1 MDKKTKKCLIFET
14 LGKVADMRIVE
25 SKNNEMRLTGVFGV
39 TGIKNQNNR
48 IYDRKNYSDMV
59 ESLQQIIA
67 TEGCPGELE
76 HPNSMNINLENV
88 SHKIE
93 SIQMNEDGTITGT
106 ILLLNTPKG
115 QIARAIVEGGLPLYI
130 SSRAQGT
137 ITNEGRVTLSYIKT
151 YDLVGTPGFSQ
162 AKLTLKENQTLECLN
177 ESLEDGIGQ
186 TWAIVEDELLD
197 DSDDEDKKKK
207 KSEDEGELLSDSD
220 DKKDDEKSDDEKK
233 KKEEEESEE
242 DTDEKSDDK
251 DDNNKNNDI
260 DKEPDMTDVVKSLN
274 ELADEV
280 KALKAELHVAK
291 ESLESANEKI
301 QILESEKL
309 DKESVP
315 AIQNWIETEFKE
327 SMNSNVEDLIGTES
341 NSIKNLIEEKIK
353 SYVEENNMTLIENVS
368 DGVEAYLKEEYA
380 GIIDK
385 WVTEE
390 FASKIQ
396 DWIVEEFAP
405 EVQNWITEEY
415 SPVVEKWITEE
426 YSETVGKYLTEEYG
440 DQISG
445 YIRDVVTPAFEEKIT
460 ESINESRKKEIDSS
474 FDKIDALLEAVDKAQ
489 VEEKSVENVLNETLV
504 DEKYKGI
511 YVIEHMPAEYA
522 PKFAQLNE
530 AQQQAIIATSKMYDF
545 TKQGIL
551 ESFWSNVDF
560 DAKKVN
566 EEKEENA
573 LNPVS
578 NYHKG
583 VFNRMMALRRG
594 Y

>member
-545 TKQGIL
+545 TKQGVL